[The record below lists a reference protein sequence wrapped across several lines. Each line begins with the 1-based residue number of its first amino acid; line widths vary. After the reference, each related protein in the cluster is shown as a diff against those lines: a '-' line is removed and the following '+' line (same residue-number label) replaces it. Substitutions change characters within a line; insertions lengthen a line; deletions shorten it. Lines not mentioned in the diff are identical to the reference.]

1 MANKVLLQRKY
12 TRIIEEFAKLA
23 GLSVKEALDFFYQSE
38 VYEEISQGISDMHC
52 RSDKYLAEELMDEM
66 KKNIEGHCKT

>member
-12 TRIIEEFAKLA
+12 ARVIEEYAKLVEI
-23 GLSVKEALDFFYQSE
+23 STNVALKIFYESK

-52 RSDKYLAEELMDEM
+52 RSDKYLAQELLEERNRE
-66 KKNIEGHCKT
+66 T

>member
-12 TRIIEEFAKLA
+12 ARVIEEYAKMAKL
-23 GLSVKEALDFFYQSE
+23 SIKDALQFFYQSE

-52 RSDKYLAEELMDEM
+52 RSDKYLAQELLEEWNE
-66 KKNIEGHCKT
+66 KI